1 MERIFSWWKY
11 SKHRKIARAFY
22 KNFPFFKLPREEFS
36 DRCLILQ
43 RCGAGIVL
51 GYVKDHYAVI
61 IADIDQQKNGVLE
74 NVPLGR
80 FGEIVFKKRED
91 SEFRHTGNYGFFD
104 QCGRVWCCGPI
115 ERTVELD
122 DKKYFP
128 YCIEPLL
135 ERIWWISSAKFFS
148 VASCDS
154 SKCLAIKIR
163 PKFFVSPLVYLFKRY
178 FVSTVKRFSKKF
190 PITSNID
197 NVELTFW

>member
-22 KNFPFFKLPREEFS
+22 KNFPFFELLREEFL

-80 FGEIVFKKRED
+80 FGEIVFKKHED

-115 ERTVELD
+115 ERAVELD
-122 DKKYFP
+122 GKKYFP
-128 YCIEPLL
+128 YCIEPLF
-135 ERIWWISSAKFFS
+135 ERIWWISSAKFF
-148 VASCDS
+148 
-154 SKCLAIKIR
+154 I
-163 PKFFVSPLVYLFKRY
+163 SPFVYLFRGY
-178 FVSTVKRFSKKF
+178 FISAVKRFSKKF
-190 PITSNID
+190 PITSKID